1 MLRDL
6 HLTKEGFRQ
15 IVAIKAA
22 MNRGLSDV
30 LKEAFTSVVS
40 AMVRPLIK
48 NKEICDPNLLSGFTS
63 AEGCFYVL
71 ITNSN
76 TKIGEK
82 VQLVFQL
89 TQHSRDENLMKS
101 LIKYFGCGNL
111 YSNGNKFSK

>member
-6 HLTKEGFRQ
+6 HLTKEGFRK

-30 LKEAFTSVVS
+30 LKGAFTRVVP
-40 AMVRPLIK
+40 AMVRPLVK

-82 VQLVFQL
+82 VQLIFQL